1 MNALIVDYH
10 IHTSTS
16 PDGEGD
22 FAQCINEAQKKGID
36 EIGFSEHLLDRPV
49 RPIDFFHGYVERF
62 LQIKKDTPI
71 PVRLGAEVDYFP
83 DQIEAIKRLVA
94 RFPFDYV
101 IGSVHFLEDWPIDSY
116 KQLQLYFRKDIMNV
130 YEEYFAAIRQLCRSR
145 LFDVVGHV
153 DIVKIFG
160 YRPESDITSILED
173 TAQAIAENDIC
184 VEVNTAGLLRPCR
197 EIYPSRQLLEMLRQ
211 RNVPV
216 TLASDAHK
224 PEHVGRDL
232 EKALNLISDVGYTH
246 ICTFE
251 SRKRKAVRITRAE
264 EI

>member
-1 MNALIVDYH
+1 MIVDYH
-10 IHTSTS
+10 IHTSAS
-16 PDGEGD
+16 PDGQGD
-22 FAQCINEAQKKGID
+22 FTQFINEARKKAID

-49 RPIDFFHGYVERF
+49 RPIDFFDGYVERF
-62 LQIKKDTPI
+62 LRIKKEAPM

-83 DQIEAIKRLVA
+83 DQIAAIKKLVA

-101 IGSVHFLEDWPIDSY
+101 IGSVHFLEDWPIDSFE
-116 KQLQLYFRKDIMNV
+116 LQSYFRKDIMKI
-130 YEEYFAAIRQLCRSR
+130 YEDYFAAIRGLCKSR
-145 LFDVVGHV
+145 LFDVLGHA

-160 YRPESDITSILED
+160 YRPESDITRIFED
-173 TAQAIAENDIC
+173 TAQTIAQNDIC
-184 VEVNTAGLLRPCR
+184 VEVNTAGLFRPCR

-224 PEHVGRDL
+224 PEQVGRDFG
-232 EKALNLISDVGYTH
+232 KALDLIRSLGYTD

-251 SRKRKAVRITRAE
+251 ARKRKAVRI
-264 EI
+264 

>member
-1 MNALIVDYH
+1 VRRNALIVDYH
-10 IHTSTS
+10 IHTSAS

-22 FAQCINEAQKKGID
+22 FVQFVNEAQRKALD

-49 RPIDFFHGYVERF
+49 RPIDFFDGYVKRF
-62 LQIKKDTPI
+62 LQFKKEAPL

-83 DQIEAIKRLVA
+83 DQIAAIRKLTA
-94 RFPFDYV
+94 GFPFDYV

-116 KQLQLYFRKDIMNV
+116 KELQLYFKKDIMKI
-130 YEEYFAAIRQLCRSR
+130 YEEYFAAIRELCRSR
-145 LFDVVGHV
+145 LFDVLGHA

-173 TAQAIAENDIC
+173 TAQAIAQNDIC
-184 VEVNTAGLLRPCR
+184 VEVNTAGLFRPCR

-232 EKALNLISDVGYTH
+232 EKALNLIRSVGYTH
-246 ICTFE
+246 ICKFE
-251 SRKRKAVRITRAE
+251 ARKRSLVAI
-264 EI
+264 

>member
-10 IHTSTS
+10 IHTSAS
-16 PDGEGD
+16 PDGTGD

-36 EIGFSEHLLDRPV
+36 EIGFSEHLLDRPI
-49 RPIDFFHGYVERF
+49 RPIDFFDGYVERF
-62 LQIKKDTPI
+62 LQIKRDTPM

-83 DQIEAIKRLVA
+83 NQIAAIKRLVV

-116 KQLQLYFRKDIMNV
+116 KQLQSYFKKDIMKI

-160 YRPESDITSILED
+160 YRPESDITLILED
-173 TAQAIAENDIC
+173 TAQVIAQNDIC
-184 VEVNTAGLLRPCR
+184 VEVNTAGLFRPCR

-211 RNVPV
+211 HNVPV

-224 PEHVGRDL
+224 PEHVGREF
-232 EKALNLISDVGYTH
+232 EKALNLIRSVGYTH
-246 ICTFE
+246 VCTFE
-251 SRKRKAVRITRAE
+251 ARKRKTVRIGG
-264 EI
+264 

>member
-1 MNALIVDYH
+1 LIVDYH
-10 IHTSTS
+10 IHTSAS

-22 FAQCINEAQKKGID
+22 FAQFINEAQKKALD
-36 EIGFSEHLLDRPV
+36 EIGFSEHLLDRPA
-49 RPIDFFHGYVERF
+49 RPIDFFDGYVERF
-62 LQIKKDTPI
+62 LQIQKEAPM

-83 DQIEAIKRLVA
+83 NQIAEIKKLVA

-101 IGSVHFLEDWPIDSY
+101 IGSIHFLEDWPIDSS
-116 KQLQLYFRKDIMNV
+116 KELQLYFRKDITKI
-130 YEEYFAAIRQLCRSR
+130 YEEYFAAIRELCRSR
-145 LFDVVGHV
+145 LFDVLGHA

-160 YRPESDITSILED
+160 YRPESDITRILED
-173 TAQAIAENDIC
+173 TAQTIAQNDIC
-184 VEVNTAGLLRPCR
+184 VEVNTGGLFRPCR
-197 EIYPSRQLLEMLRQ
+197 EIYPSGQFLEMLRQ

-224 PEHVGRDL
+224 PEQVGRDF
-232 EKALNLISDVGYTH
+232 EKALNLIRSVGYTR

-251 SRKRKAVRITRAE
+251 ARKRKTVRISGAE

>member
-1 MNALIVDYH
+1 MRRNALIVDYH
-10 IHTSTS
+10 IHTSAS

-22 FAQCINEAQKKGID
+22 FVQFVNEAQRKALD

-49 RPIDFFHGYVERF
+49 RPIDFFDGYVKRF
-62 LQIKKDTPI
+62 LQFKKEAPL

-83 DQIEAIKRLVA
+83 DQIAAIRKLTA
-94 RFPFDYV
+94 GFPFDYV

-116 KQLQLYFRKDIMNV
+116 KELQLYFKKDIMKI
-130 YEEYFAAIRQLCRSR
+130 YEEYFAAIRELCRSR
-145 LFDVVGHV
+145 LFDVLGHA

-173 TAQAIAENDIC
+173 TAQAIAQNDIC
-184 VEVNTAGLLRPCR
+184 VEVNTAGLFRPCR

-232 EKALNLISDVGYTH
+232 EKALNLIRSVGYTH
-246 ICTFE
+246 ICKFE
-251 SRKRKAVRITRAE
+251 ARKRSLVAI
-264 EI
+264 